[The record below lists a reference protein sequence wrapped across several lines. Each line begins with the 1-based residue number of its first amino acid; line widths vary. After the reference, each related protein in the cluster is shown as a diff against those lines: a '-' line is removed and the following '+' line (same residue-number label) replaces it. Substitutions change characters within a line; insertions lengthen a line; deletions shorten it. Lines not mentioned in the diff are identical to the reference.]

1 MKTILL
7 AIPRL
12 GETKNSLRRNGF
24 TLIELLVVV
33 AIISVLSGIL
43 LPVFIRARDQARKR
57 AGEQVALLP
66 NQLRSGTQR
75 QKLPG
80 GPAPIVDALKLD
92 MTFSSSYRDR

>member
-1 MKTILL
+1 MRTTVGVRRST
-7 AIPRL
+7 AR
-12 GETKNSLRRNGF
+12 TTNSTRFRGF

-80 GPAPIVDALKLD
+80 GRHRSWMRLSWI
-92 MTFSSSYRDR
+92 